1 MSLSLFFIHII
12 MKWFFI
18 GIIKFISSM
27 FNGNSNVSS
36 KRVNGTFCIIS
47 TIIILFTCILLNKS
61 ISEEI
66 VGLLKVVFWGGTA
79 LLGLGVADKFLN
91 NENK

>member
-1 MSLSLFFIHII
+1 

-27 FNGNSNVSS
+27 FNGNSSVSS
-36 KRVNGTFCIIS
+36 KRVNGTICIIS
-47 TIIILFTCILLNKS
+47 TIIILFTCILLNKP